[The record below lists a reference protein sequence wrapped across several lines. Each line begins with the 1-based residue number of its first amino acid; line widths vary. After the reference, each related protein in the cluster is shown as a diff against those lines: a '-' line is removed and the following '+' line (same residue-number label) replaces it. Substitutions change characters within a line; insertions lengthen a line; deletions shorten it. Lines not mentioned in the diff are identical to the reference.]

1 MLDYTHAS
9 CEFRVHRGNAG
20 CNYRH
25 DISRTAAAGGETETG
40 NVNTGGTASIR
51 TLKEKRDVRG
61 RIGSGLFSKVRFT
74 HGVDLERYKSSSR
87 PQRSGLERG
96 P

>member
-51 TLKEKRDVRG
+51 TLM
-61 RIGSGLFSKVRFT
+61 
-74 HGVDLERYKSSSR
+74 
-87 PQRSGLERG
+87 
-96 P
+96 